1 MIEAWFPTLIYRNNL
16 GPVMNNEA
24 LYKKA
29 LELKKSKPGHNWDSG
44 VYNSLDAVDIRNDPH
59 VKEFIT
65 VAKSHAHQFL
75 TEIGG
80 KKYKGIE
87 CRDCW
92 FNVYEKGD
100 YQEIHTHAN
109 SHLSVVYYISVPE
122 NSGQIIFSNPTY
134 FSESMPI
141 DDNSGSTRY
150 TPGDSDILIFKSNLA
165 HRVSRSQSVQLR
177 VSLALNFLLTY

>member
-16 GPVMNNEA
+16 GPLVNNEE

-29 LELKKSKPGHNWDSG
+29 LELKKSKPGHVWDSG
-44 VYNSLDAVDIRNDPH
+44 VYNSLDAVDIRNDPY
-59 VKEFIT
+59 VKDLIT
-65 VAKSHAHQFL
+65 VIKTHAQQFL
-75 TEIGG
+75 SEIGA

-109 SHLSVVYYISVPE
+109 SHLSVVYYVRVPPE
-122 NSGQIIFSNPTY
+122 SGQIIFSNPTY
-134 FSESMPI
+134 LTESMPI
-141 DDNSGSTRY
+141 DDSNGSTRY
-150 TPGDSDILIFKSNLA
+150 TPNDSDVLIFKSNLA
-165 HRVSRSQSVQLR
+165 HRVSRSQSSELR
-177 VSLALNFLLTY
+177 VSVALNFLLIY